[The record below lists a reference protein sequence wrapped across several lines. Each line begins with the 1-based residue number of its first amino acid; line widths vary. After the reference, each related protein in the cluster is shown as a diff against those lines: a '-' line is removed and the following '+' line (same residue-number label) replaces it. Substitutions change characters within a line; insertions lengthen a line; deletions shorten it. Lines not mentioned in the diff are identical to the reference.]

1 MAESTAR
8 GQSAR
13 IWRPRSI
20 FYGWWIVFAGGGLQ
34 MTVAALMG
42 QAYGA
47 YVVLLRDDFGWSKTS
62 LAAASSLREAE
73 SGVLGPIHGFMI
85 DRFGPRKVATTGVLV
100 LGTGFILFSQVQSLL
115 TFYGAFLVMSVGAS
129 MCGFLTAT
137 TAVVNWFERRRATAI
152 SLTSAGFGLGGVL
165 VPLTALSMEEF
176 GWRQTALMSGFI
188 VWAVGLPLTQLYR
201 HHPHEKGLEP
211 DGEPRPPLV
220 LDSNGRV
227 RNPGEDDFTVGEAI
241 RTRAFWLIA
250 LGHTSALFVVSAM
263 GVHLVSHVQE
273 SQGYSLGQA
282 STVVLMLTFVF
293 MVGNISGG
301 IMGDRVNKRMLVV
314 TCMVMHCVGLL
325 LLSHAVNFW
334 MVAAF
339 TVVHGLAWGWRGPQ
353 MTAIRA
359 DYFGRSAFGKIMGAS
374 NMVIIFG
381 TISGPLIAG
390 FVYDRTGNYRI
401 GFDILAMIALAGS
414 VFFLLARKPEAPPR
428 VRARTELADA
438 A

>member
-1 MAESTAR
+1 M
-8 GQSAR
+8 
-13 IWRPRSI
+13 
-20 FYGWWIVFAGGGLQ
+20 FAGGGLQ

-73 SGVLGPIHGFMI
+73 SGILGPMHGFMI
-85 DRFGPRKVATTGVLV
+85 DRFGPRRVGTVGVIV
-100 LGTGFILFSQVQSLL
+100 LGTGFMLFSQVQSIW
-115 TFYGAFLVMSVGAS
+115 TFYGAFLVMSVGADMS
-129 MCGFLTAT
+129 GFLVAT

-152 SLTSAGFGLGGVL
+152 SLTSAGFGLGGML
-165 VPLTALSMEEF
+165 VPLTALSMEHF
-176 GWRQTALMSGFI
+176 GWRQTAFMSGFI
-188 VWAVGLPLTQLYR
+188 VWGIGLPLTQLYR
-201 HHPHEKGLEP
+201 HRPQEMGLEP
-211 DGEPRPPLV
+211 DGEPRKPLAFDPEGNV
-220 LDSNGRV
+220 V
-227 RNPGEDDFTVGEAI
+227 NPAENDFTVGEAI
-241 RTRAFWLIA
+241 RTSSFWLIA

-282 STVVLMLTFVF
+282 STIVLMLTFVF

-339 TVVHGLAWGWRGPQ
+339 TVIHGLAWGWRGPQ

-359 DYFGRSAFGKIMGAS
+359 DYFGRSAFGRIMGAS
-374 NMVIIFG
+374 NMVIILG

-390 FVYDRTGNYRI
+390 LLYDRTGNYRV
-401 GFDILAMIALAGS
+401 GFDILAGIALAGS
-414 VFFLLARKPEAPPR
+414 VFFLLAKKPAPPPR
-428 VRARTELADA
+428 VRARTGAPPA
-438 A
+438 AQG